1 MRKYIFTTI
10 ALPLV
15 LLVLFS
21 CSFGGT
27 KAGKIPEDKKDYV
40 GAWASDEIYLEI
52 SENGTVDYKRESG
65 GSTTSVN
72 APIQK
77 FEGNNFVVGALG
89 FNTTFIVNKVP
100 HEENGVWTMTVDGR
114 ELTKVNFSKF

>member
-1 MRKYIFTTI
+1 MRKSIFTTI
-10 ALPLV
+10 ALSFV

-21 CSFGGT
+21 CSFGET
-27 KAGKIPEDKKDYV
+27 KAEKIPEDKKDYI

-52 SENGTVDYKRESG
+52 SENGSVDYKRESG

-89 FNTTFIVNKVP
+89 FNTTFIVSKVP
-100 HEENGVWTMTVDGR
+100 HQENGVWMMTVDGR
-114 ELTKVNFSKF
+114 ELTRD

>member
-1 MRKYIFTTI
+1 MRHYIFTTI
-10 ALPLV
+10 ALSFT

-27 KAGKIPEDKKDYV
+27 KAGKISADKKDYV
-40 GAWASDEIYLEI
+40 GTWTSNEIYLEI
-52 SENGTVDYKRESG
+52 SENGSVNYKRESG

-89 FNTTFIVNKVP
+89 FNTTFIVSKVP
-100 HEENGVWTMTVDGR
+100 HKENGVWTMTVDGR
-114 ELTKVNFSKF
+114 ELTR